1 MTMKA
6 VGKGATQRGYERKSR
21 QWNKYHPSQR
31 FEAPPKANRFELAH
45 GLESGDAYL
54 HNLATIGR
62 TLSAE
67 QKLLLACLADALRCL
82 RDGSELRQVKG
93 GYALWLDAFKWFNA
107 PESPRLFSFHCVCEN
122 LGIDPRFI
130 LRYAERWM

>member
-1 MTMKA
+1 MKA
-6 VGKGATQRGYERKSR
+6 VGSGATQRGYERKSR
-21 QWNKYHPSQR
+21 QWNKFHPSQR

-54 HNLATIGR
+54 HHLGALGR

-82 RDGSELRQVKG
+82 RDGAEAREVKG
-93 GYALWLDAFKWFNA
+93 GHALWVDAIAWFTA
-107 PESPRLFSFHCVCEN
+107 PESSRLFSFHGVCEN
-122 LGIDPRFI
+122 LGIDTDFV
-130 LRYAERWM
+130 LRYARRWM